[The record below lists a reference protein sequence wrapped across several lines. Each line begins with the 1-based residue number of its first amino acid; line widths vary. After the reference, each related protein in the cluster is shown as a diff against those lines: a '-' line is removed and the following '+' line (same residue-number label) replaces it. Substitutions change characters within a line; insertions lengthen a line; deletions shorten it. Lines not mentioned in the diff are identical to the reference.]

1 MRQSIPVVDLDEFR
15 HGDANAQAAFV
26 DRLGEALVEFGFIA
40 IENHGVDQSAVK
52 RAYGAAEDFFALPA
66 SVKMAYE
73 LRACGRQ
80 RGYTPFGK
88 ERARESNVADLK
100 EFWHAGPELA
110 EDDPLLERMPANV
123 WPEEVPHFG
132 PDVRAL
138 WSALQDCGTLLLR
151 ALARFL
157 RVDEVP
163 FSDMIQGGNT
173 VLRMIRYPAPESG
186 AGPDDGVWAAAHED
200 INLIT
205 LLVEATEPGLQ
216 ILTRDGKWLDVAP
229 IPGQLIADSGDMLQ
243 LLTNGRIPA
252 TTHRVLA
259 PPDAKGPRLS
269 MPFFIHP
276 HPDFVLEPIGHCV
289 TLENP
294 ARFRSVSA
302 LGYLRR
308 RLRDNGVLTMDATV
322 TGTVD
327 LDFDQD

>member
-1 MRQSIPVVDLDEFR
+1 VQQSIPVVDLDEFR
-15 HGDANAQAAFV
+15 HGDVSAQAAFV
-26 DRLGEALVEFGFIA
+26 ESLGKALVAFGFVA
-40 IENHGVDQSAVK
+40 VENHGIEHSAVSA
-52 RAYGAAEDFFALPA
+52 AYSAAEDFFALPA
-66 SVKMAYE
+66 SVKSAYE

-88 ERARESNVADLK
+88 ERALGTGAADLK
-100 EFWHAGPELA
+100 EFWHAGPELPPG
-110 EDDPLLERMPANV
+110 DPLLERMPANV
-123 WPEEVPHFG
+123 WPTEVPTFSS
-132 PDVRAL
+132 DVQAL

-151 ALARFL
+151 AIARFL

-163 FSDMIQGGNT
+163 FADMIKGGNT
-173 VLRMIRYPAPESG
+173 VLRMIRYPAPDKSAPPE
-186 AGPDDGVWAAAHED
+186 DGVWAAAHED

-216 ILTRDGKWLDVAP
+216 ILTREGEWLDIAP
-229 IPGQLIADSGDMLQ
+229 IPGQLIMDSGDMLQ

-259 PPDAKGPRLS
+259 PPNATGPRLS

-276 HPDFVLEPIGHCV
+276 HPDFVLAPIAHCV
-289 TLENP
+289 TADNP
-294 ARFRSVSA
+294 ARFRRVSA

-322 TGTVD
+322 TGTID
-327 LDFDQD
+327 IDFDQD